1 MFQPETS
8 LPPLLQ
14 IPYLSPIIQEWIASP
29 HLENDQ
35 EANGFLAGF
44 GIVDPRPPSVR
55 HNSGDRYNMQ
65 NHRAAVNDQYENISS
80 ISKKAQNRQKCWKF
94 PKIRR
99 DNIPLDES
107 PNPLADAADR
117 HLD

>member
-55 HNSGDRYNMQ
+55 HNSGDGYNMQ
-65 NHRAAVNDQYENISS
+65 NQRAAVNDQYENISS
-80 ISKKAQNRQKCWKF
+80 IGAKKLKTGRNAGNFPRYGGTTSRWTRAQ
-94 PKIRR
+94 
-99 DNIPLDES
+99 
-107 PNPLADAADR
+107 LAGGR
-117 HLD
+117 G